1 MMSAATRLIWPDLAE
16 TFGSDTGCAPAAQQ
30 ASGELCQSQQRE
42 RQDGDQDRR
51 GDKDGGDAHGS
62 LLLPLLN
69 RHHVATRTRIA
80 AADLTKGHSRIGRI
94 EVRAPVT
101 ADSAA
106 MASSIPAQSRSTR
119 RTVSPLASIAARALG
134 CSFSLTKLPGALER
148 IYVFFDGAAI
158 PQDTGHENGWDFE
171 AGSGK
176 VTFYGKACQAL
187 SGGSVKD
194 LDFVYGCKQP
204 AAPKCKPSVIA
215 CSGST
220 GCPAGHGC
228 VGGCCIKVV
237 E

>member
-1 MMSAATRLIWPDLAE
+1 MLLITDGKQAFCSA
-16 TFGSDTGCAPAAQQ
+16 G
-30 ASGELCQSQQRE
+30 
-42 RQDGDQDRR
+42 
-51 GDKDGGDAHGS
+51 GGDAGTTQTITA
-62 LLLPLLN
+62 LRQKKVDTFVVGFGNGVDPNQLDLF
-69 RHHVATRTRIA
+69 A
-80 AADLTKGHSRIGRI
+80 AAGGKPKSGAGRKYYQA
-94 EVRAPVT
+94 EDQTGLEQA
-101 ADSAA
+101 
-106 MASSIPAQSRSTR
+106 
-119 RTVSPLASIAARALG
+119 LASIAARALG
-134 CSFSLTKLPGALER
+134 CSFTLNKLPGALER

-158 PQDTGHENGWDFE
+158 PQDTGHADGWDFE

-187 SGGSVKD
+187 SGGLVKD

-204 AAPKCKPSVIA
+204 AAPTCKPGVMA